1 MFPELSYKYLRRKS
15 QTYPTKLTR
24 GYYISSCVSLVSQ
37 ICHFFVITSGVKIC
51 TLNIVCAAAA
61 TLCVFVCPPAG
72 DGQVDFEE
80 FMTILGPKL
89 LSSDN
94 REGFLGNTIDNIFWQ
109 VRDEASLCRQT
120 VSSSSLRFPVTYR
133 LQLFYL
139 I

>member
-1 MFPELSYKYLRRKS
+1 
-15 QTYPTKLTR
+15 
-24 GYYISSCVSLVSQ
+24 
-37 ICHFFVITSGVKIC
+37 
-51 TLNIVCAAAA
+51 
-61 TLCVFVCPPAG
+61 

-109 VRDEASLCRQT
+109 VRNKTSIQPTGKQSVSHHSDSLI
-120 VSSSSLRFPVTYR
+120 FIH
-133 LQLFYL
+133 LFHL